1 MTTTFDYRTI
11 FISDVHLGFRGC
23 RAEELA
29 AFLKR
34 VKCERV
40 LHKKDLAAAMQRM
53 LDAEEPYILDV
64 MVPYT
69 EHVLPM
75 IPAGATYKDVIY
87 EGRQTLKAGDG
98 L

>member
-1 MTTTFDYRTI
+1 MLGVGHH
-11 FISDVHLGFRGC
+11 DVEDVRLV
-23 RAEELA
+23 
-29 AFLKR
+29 R
-34 VKCERV
+34 VERV
-40 LHKKDLAAAMQRM
+40 LHKRDLAAAMQRM
-53 LDAEEPYILDV
+53 LDADEPYVLDV

>member
-1 MTTTFDYRTI
+1 MKI
-11 FISDVHLGFRGC
+11 CEGF
-23 RAEELA
+23 A
-29 AFLKR
+29 

-40 LHKKDLAAAMQRM
+40 MHKKDLAAAMQRM
-53 LDAEEPYILDV
+53 LDATEPYVLDV

>member
-1 MTTTFDYRTI
+1 MEWF
-11 FISDVHLGFRGC
+11 L
-23 RAEELA
+23 AEPNA
-29 AFLKR
+29 
-34 VKCERV
+34 CV
-40 LHKKDLAAAMQRM
+40 L
-53 LDAEEPYILDV
+53 EV

-87 EGRQTLKAGDG
+87 EDPKEHGIKTLKAGDG